1 MTADSE
7 YRLALQEIE
16 RLKDVI
22 EGYKFTIDDVIA
34 FNNELQS
41 DIHALVKELRR
52 HNKATV
58 FDTALSEFT
67 LKELTK

>member
-1 MTADSE
+1 MT
-7 YRLALQEIE
+7 
-16 RLKDVI
+16 
-22 EGYKFTIDDVIA
+22 A